1 MYVQTS
7 IFLSNVQ
14 DTSKI
19 VTVLNAE
26 EKLYTCILYM
36 CMCTYRYYTHKE
48 LHISSSSELG
58 AQKSCLKSFLV
69 TRIMKILPNHDS
81 SDHNAQLTKPILIF
95 FSIQFAEVTSTGFP
109 KPFQN
114 ALWCACKGN
123 TLFSWCHHCNHL
135 KFKSN

>member
-69 TRIMKILPNHDS
+69 TRIMKILPTHDS
-81 SDHNAQLTKPILIF
+81 SNHNAQLTKPILIF
-95 FSIQFAEVTSTGFP
+95 FSHSVCRGNVNRIPKAFSECIVVCLQRKYLVFLVSSLQSSQIQV
-109 KPFQN
+109 
-114 ALWCACKGN
+114 
-123 TLFSWCHHCNHL
+123 
-135 KFKSN
+135 